1 MRLFHLNWHR
11 RQYMAS
17 DKPTPDVDGKP
28 LSSNHLDLLEN
39 LDSTVKNIISKVTG
53 SGFSI
58 WIVGGAVRDS
68 LSKIP
73 IQDIDLASNA
83 TPSQLMEIFPSSIP
97 TGIEF
102 GTVTIPS
109 AGDFGDIEITTLRKD
124 GTYLDRRRPE
134 TVRFGTSLS
143 DDLNRRDFKINAM
156 AIDPIKLLFY
166 DPHGGQKDLES
177 GILSAVGDAS
187 QRLEEDGLRIM
198 RAYRFMCH
206 NSGPFTPD
214 QNLSQALINSVEFL
228 NSISRERIWME
239 FSTLLSYQNV
249 SKVLQRMVDDGVMN
263 YVIPECNDVS
273 GVDNCNFE
281 GISDYN
287 LIIGRLSLLLKSFD
301 EESVTKIL
309 KELLVSNKI
318 RNSVISITK
327 RIGIIPN
334 TESNGCLRRYRI
346 ELGEDLIPQMSA
358 ERGHSVEE
366 SDKLRTALSLLPALS
381 GGNEPLV
388 SGTEILSRLG
398 IEPGPLL
405 GEIKQWLFRIQV
417 EYDISDSDSVWDKA
431 NSLGFIDKPLGEH
444 RMWV

>member
-1 MRLFHLNWHR
+1 MT
-11 RQYMAS
+11 S
-17 DKPTPDVDGKP
+17 DEPTPDVDGEP
-28 LSSNHLDLLEN
+28 LSSIHMDLIEN
-39 LDSTVKNIISKVTG
+39 LDSNLKTTISKISE

-68 LSKIP
+68 LSKISLH
-73 IQDIDLASNA
+73 DFDLATNA
-83 TPSQLMEIFPSSIP
+83 TPSQLMQIFPSAIP
-97 TGIEF
+97 TGIAF
-102 GTVTIPS
+102 GTITIPS
-109 AGDFGDIEITTLRKD
+109 VGDFGDIEITTLRKD

-134 TVRFGTSLS
+134 SVRFGFSLLE
-143 DDLNRRDFKINAM
+143 DLNRRDFKINAM
-156 AIDPIKLLFY
+156 AIDPVNLLFY

-177 GILSAVGDAS
+177 GILSAVGEAS
-187 QRLEEDGLRIM
+187 QRLGEDGLRIM

-206 NSGPFTPD
+206 DSGPFIPD
-214 QNLSQALINSVEFL
+214 QNLSEALINSVENL

-249 SKVLQRMVDDGVMN
+249 SEVLQRMVDDGVMN
-263 YVIPECNDVS
+263 YVIPGCDDVS

-281 GISDYN
+281 GISDN
-287 LIIGRLSLLLKSFD
+287 SLIIGRLSLLLKSFD
-301 EESVTKIL
+301 EESVTQIL
-309 KELLVSNKI
+309 KELLVSNKV

-334 TESNGCLRRYRI
+334 TESKGCLRRYRTG
-346 ELGEDLIPQMSA
+346 LGEDLIPQISA

-381 GGNEPLV
+381 GGNKPLV
-388 SGTEILSRLG
+388 SGSEILSRLK
-398 IEPGPLL
+398 IEPSPLL

-417 EYDISDSDSVWDKA
+417 EYDIPDSDSVWEKA
-431 NSLGFIDKPLGEH
+431 ESLGFINKPLGEH

>member
-1 MRLFHLNWHR
+1 MT
-11 RQYMAS
+11 S
-17 DKPTPDVDGKP
+17 DEPTPDVDGEP
-28 LSSNHLDLLEN
+28 LSSIHVDLIEN
-39 LDSTVKNIISKVTG
+39 LDSNLKTTISKISE

-68 LSKIP
+68 LSKISLH
-73 IQDIDLASNA
+73 DFDLATNA
-83 TPSQLMEIFPSSIP
+83 TPSQLMQIFPSAIP
-97 TGIEF
+97 TGIAF
-102 GTVTIPS
+102 GTITIPS
-109 AGDFGDIEITTLRKD
+109 VGNFGDIEITTLRKD

-134 TVRFGTSLS
+134 SVRFGFSLLE
-143 DDLNRRDFKINAM
+143 DLNRRDFKINAM
-156 AIDPIKLLFY
+156 AIDPVNLLFY

-177 GILSAVGDAS
+177 GILSAVGEAS
-187 QRLEEDGLRIM
+187 QRLAEDGLRIM

-206 NSGPFTPD
+206 DSGPFIPD
-214 QNLSQALINSVEFL
+214 QNLSEALINSVENL

-249 SKVLQRMVDDGVMN
+249 SEVLQRMVDDGVMN
-263 YVIPECNDVS
+263 YVIPGCDDVS

-281 GISDYN
+281 GISDDS

-301 EESVTKIL
+301 EESVTQIL
-309 KELLVSNKI
+309 KELLVSNKV

-334 TESNGCLRRYRI
+334 TESKGCLRRYRTG
-346 ELGEDLIPQMSA
+346 LGEDLIPQISA

-381 GGNEPLV
+381 GGNKPLV
-388 SGTEILSRLG
+388 SGSEILSRLK
-398 IEPGPLL
+398 IEPSPLL

-417 EYDISDSDSVWDKA
+417 EYDIPDSDSVWEKA
-431 NSLGFIDKPLGEH
+431 ESLGFIDKPLGEH

>member
-1 MRLFHLNWHR
+1 PVSSLLWFLIVFVYSNVN
-11 RQYMAS
+11 
-17 DKPTPDVDGKP
+17 TP
-28 LSSNHLDLLEN
+28 
-39 LDSTVKNIISKVTG
+39 ISKISE

-68 LSKIP
+68 LSKISLH
-73 IQDIDLASNA
+73 DFDLATNA
-83 TPSQLMEIFPSSIP
+83 TPSQLMQIFPSAIP
-97 TGIEF
+97 TGIAF
-102 GTVTIPS
+102 GTITIPS
-109 AGDFGDIEITTLRKD
+109 VGDFGDIEITTLRKD

-134 TVRFGTSLS
+134 SVRFGFSLLE
-143 DDLNRRDFKINAM
+143 DLNRRDFKINAM
-156 AIDPIKLLFY
+156 AIDPVNLLFY

-177 GILSAVGDAS
+177 GILSAVGEAS
-187 QRLEEDGLRIM
+187 QRLGEDGLRIM

-206 NSGPFTPD
+206 DSGPFIPD
-214 QNLSQALINSVEFL
+214 QNLSEALINSVENL

-249 SKVLQRMVDDGVMN
+249 SEVLQRMVDDGVMN
-263 YVIPECNDVS
+263 YVIPGCDDVS

-281 GISDYN
+281 GISDN
-287 LIIGRLSLLLKSFD
+287 SLIIGRLSLLLKSFD
-301 EESVTKIL
+301 EESVTQIL
-309 KELLVSNKI
+309 KELLVSNKV

-334 TESNGCLRRYRI
+334 TESKGCLRRYRTG
-346 ELGEDLIPQMSA
+346 LGEDLIPQISA

-381 GGNEPLV
+381 GGNKPLV
-388 SGTEILSRLG
+388 SGSEILSRLK
-398 IEPGPLL
+398 IEPSPLL

-417 EYDISDSDSVWDKA
+417 EYDIPDSDSVWEKA
-431 NSLGFIDKPLGEH
+431 ESLGFIDKPLGEH

>member
-1 MRLFHLNWHR
+1 MT
-11 RQYMAS
+11 S
-17 DKPTPDVDGKP
+17 DVPTPDVDGEP
-28 LSSNHLDLLEN
+28 LSSIHVDLIEN
-39 LDSTVKNIISKVTG
+39 LDSNLKTTISKISE

-68 LSKIP
+68 LSKISLH
-73 IQDIDLASNA
+73 DFDLATNA
-83 TPSQLMEIFPSSIP
+83 TPSQLMQIFPSAIP
-97 TGIEF
+97 TGIAF
-102 GTVTIPS
+102 GTITIPS
-109 AGDFGDIEITTLRKD
+109 VGDFGDIEITTLRKD

-134 TVRFGTSLS
+134 SVRFGFSLLE
-143 DDLNRRDFKINAM
+143 DLNRRDFKINAM
-156 AIDPIKLLFY
+156 AIDPVNLLFY

-177 GILSAVGDAS
+177 GILSAVGEAS
-187 QRLEEDGLRIM
+187 QRLGEDGLRIM

-206 NSGPFTPD
+206 DSGPFIPD
-214 QNLSQALINSVEFL
+214 QNLSEALINSVENL

-249 SKVLQRMVDDGVMN
+249 SEVLQRMVDDGVMN
-263 YVIPECNDVS
+263 YVIPGCDDVS

-281 GISDYN
+281 GISDN
-287 LIIGRLSLLLKSFD
+287 SLIIGRLSLLLKSFD
-301 EESVTKIL
+301 EESVTQIL
-309 KELLVSNKI
+309 KELLVSNKV

-334 TESNGCLRRYRI
+334 TESKGCLRRYRTG
-346 ELGEDLIPQMSA
+346 LGEDLIPQISA

-381 GGNEPLV
+381 GGNKPLV
-388 SGTEILSRLG
+388 SGSEILSRLK
-398 IEPGPLL
+398 IEPSPLL

-417 EYDISDSDSVWDKA
+417 EYDIPDSDSVWEKA
-431 NSLGFIDKPLGEH
+431 ESLGFINKPLGEH